1 VSESESL
8 DINKVEGDTVM
19 NQQDSTEPN
28 DQQPVIEDLAVNQD
42 HSAEV
47 KGGPTYGRGQY
58 RLFLDD

>member
-1 VSESESL
+1 
-8 DINKVEGDTVM
+8 M